1 MTSSQ
6 HRGLG
11 RRLMAEAER
20 IARAR
25 GACRLADISGV
36 GVRPYYRALGFRLEG
51 TYMVKDL

>member
-1 MTSSQ
+1 MTLTELIVD
-6 HRGLG
+6 G
-11 RRLMAEAER
+11 

>member
-1 MTSSQ
+1 
-6 HRGLG
+6 
-11 RRLMAEAER
+11 MAEAER